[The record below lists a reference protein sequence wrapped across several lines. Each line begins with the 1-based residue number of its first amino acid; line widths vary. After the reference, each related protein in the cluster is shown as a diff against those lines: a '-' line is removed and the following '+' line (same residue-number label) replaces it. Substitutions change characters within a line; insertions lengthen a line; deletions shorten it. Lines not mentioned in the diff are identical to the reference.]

1 MGEYEALC
9 DAIQSARGLVLIN
22 ATPPSNFS
30 LTFFKLSCG
39 KRNACPTPYS
49 SSLVR
54 KMEQDGKLSDSS
66 GRAKRG
72 RRFWIEL
79 DKSGNL
85 DFIFALLL
93 LCAVHHCVVFYWPNT
108 WNRLTVFKFWALNQF
123 KRDIA
128 ITPGFY
134 KPLKKKAE
142 TSWNSPYCQRN
153 WHFCVRFDMSNQ
165 NWSWEKKL
173 FISLVCYIC
182 RRLQF
187 VHNIFYHMKIRQI
200 FNCAVSHQGL
210 IFWESSIFQ
219 EKIEQRNKPCNN
231 CF

>member
-1 MGEYEALC
+1 MEH
-9 DAIQSARGLVLIN
+9 DA
-22 ATPPSNFS
+22 
-30 LTFFKLSCG
+30 
-39 KRNACPTPYS
+39 
-49 SSLVR
+49 
-54 KMEQDGKLSDSS
+54 KLSDSS

-153 WHFCVRFDMSNQ
+153 WHFCVRLDMSNQ
-165 NWSWEKKL
+165 EEPWKQVPKPWEAWNKKVV
-173 FISLVCYIC
+173 SLTKPPLLMESHLCQY
-182 RRLQF
+182 
-187 VHNIFYHMKIRQI
+187 RQLVVI
-200 FNCAVSHQGL
+200 
-210 IFWESSIFQ
+210 
-219 EKIEQRNKPCNN
+219 KPNR
-231 CF
+231 